1 MVVVFG
7 IQSFWKSRF
16 SVNGDRGFLNCLA
29 EDPRSYESKDWRL
42 IYRCTAKIDW
52 SHEHLWSKRR
62 RWRNNRWLRE
72 RCSMIRASKE
82 QVASNQKL
90 LGELCWKEVSTRV
103 RCDRDGRHGKKWRK
117 CRTCHAKHNI
127 FSQVALLESSITG
140 LAVCVIRE
148 GADTYVTG
156 FDLLY
161 ADPKTP
167 NLILGYRLPG
177 HSVTIDLDEQLRG
190 FTVIEGEAGIHAI
203 RPIFNNSTAKWIGLP
218 EGSDIC
224 KSTELV
230 LEQDVKA
237 ISGKFDVSHFI
248 PPNM

>member
-1 MVVVFG
+1 MV
-7 IQSFWKSRF
+7 
-16 SVNGDRGFLNCLA
+16 
-29 EDPRSYESKDWRL
+29 
-42 IYRCTAKIDW
+42 
-52 SHEHLWSKRR
+52 
-62 RWRNNRWLRE
+62 
-72 RCSMIRASKE
+72 RASKE